1 MSNISLR
8 RALAGAALAGLFVA
22 ACSTANK
29 NLNKQTSIESRKSLE
44 SGDFEKALAGFK
56 AALKENPRNKELTA
70 NYIRTV
76 EEVKRTADI
85 AMGRRDYARAGDI
98 YQILVNSYPDF
109 EAFAAKLPFK
119 EAQLAIA
126 QKACRAALVEGRA
139 QQALKAGKIALAI
152 ETFQGALSENPGDA
166 DLKTKYLG
174 TLEEI
179 KAIGDNA
186 YHNKDFARAGLVSFV
201 LLKNYSSYEGL
212 RPPVALTRES
222 LQETIAACREALTK
236 TGLTEYRKGNLA
248 KAIAV
253 WEGLLAFDPDNAEIK
268 KAVTTAKTQLNEL
281 IKKK

>member
-1 MSNISLR
+1 MSKTSLR
-8 RALAGAALAGLFVA
+8 RTLAGGVLAGLFFT

-29 NLNKQTSIESRKSLE
+29 NLTEQTSVESRKSLD
-44 SGDFEKALAGFK
+44 SGDFERALAGFK
-56 AALKENPRNKELTA
+56 AALKKNPRNKELTA

-98 YQILVNSYPDF
+98 YQVLVNSYPDF
-109 EAFAAKLPFK
+109 GAFAAKLTFK
-119 EAQLAIA
+119 GAQLEKA
-126 QKACRAALVEGRA
+126 QKACRVALVDGRA

-152 ETFQGALSENPGDA
+152 ETFQGALSEDPGDA
-166 DLKTKYLG
+166 DLKTEYLG
-174 TLEEI
+174 TIEEI
-179 KAIGDNA
+179 KAVGDKA
-186 YHNKDFARAGLVSFV
+186 YHNKDFARAGLVSSV
-201 LLKNYSSYEGL
+201 LLKNYPSFEGL
-212 RPPVALTRES
+212 RPPVALSRES
-222 LQETIAACREALTK
+222 LQKTIAVCREALTK

-268 KAVTTAKTQLNEL
+268 KAVTTARTQLNEL